1 MRLRLTII
9 SLYWLLHQMRG
20 KNMKLSDSLDFY
32 YSNTIKQDESLE
44 IYHGNVL
51 LFSPFRSIC
60 FVETTRSEISR

>member
-1 MRLRLTII
+1 
-9 SLYWLLHQMRG
+9 
-20 KNMKLSDSLDFY
+20 MKLSDSLDFY